1 MYRILPILLSTL
13 LVSVSLSAQVVYSD
27 PAFPTA
33 EDEVTIFFDATQ
45 GNGGLAD
52 CGCDV
57 YLHAGLITE
66 QSSSPSDWQ
75 YVFTTWGEANPE
87 WRMEPVPGEDN
98 LYQYTY
104 SPSVREFFG
113 VPSDVVIEQMSF
125 VFRDG
130 TGTATGRAEGGSD
143 IFLDLTQPGGG
154 FMAALQSPTSNALV
168 ASPGEAIP
176 IRVVTSEPADFTVT
190 DNGDELTQVSATTLL
205 EYELIAGGQGTH
217 NVEITASTDT
227 ETQEFEFVYAVP
239 LDLATADLPDGLEPG
254 ITFSEGTLRLNLY
267 APGKAHVFVLGS
279 FNSYRPEV
287 EYQMRPTEDGHWW
300 IEIPGLDPQ
309 GPHTFQYLV
318 DGETRIAD
326 PYSTVVLDQ
335 FNDPFIGEEVY
346 PDLPAYPEGARGIV
360 SLVDP
365 QVAEYDWQTENYER
379 PPQERLVV
387 YELLVRDFLESH
399 SYTDLIDT
407 LDYLEYLGI
416 NAIELMPVNEFEG
429 NISWG
434 YNPSYHM
441 ALDKYYGPIY
451 EFKRLVDECHQRGIA
466 VIVDVVYNHGFSQS
480 PLAQLYWDEANFR
493 PTEDNPWMNVFAKHP
508 FNVGYD
514 MNHESPATRAFVKRV
529 IRYWLEEFRLDGFR
543 FDLSKGFTQVDANG
557 DVGAWGNYDPSRLV
571 ILKDY
576 ADEVWNTTPG
586 AYVIMEHFADWQ
598 EEQEM
603 AEYGEGMLLWN
614 KMQPQYKEA
623 VLGYNSNL
631 AGASYLN
638 RGWEVPGLVSYMESH
653 DEERLIY
660 EALLYGNSEGDYD
673 VTNLQTAL
681 ARVEA
686 ASVMF
691 YTIPGPKMLWQF
703 GELGYDFSINYCEDG
718 TVNPDCRTG
727 PKPIRW
733 DYLEENARR
742 RLYERTA
749 ALVDLTQSY
758 DVFHTDN
765 IDYDLLGSG
774 KKIQLFGE
782 DMNAVAIANFG
793 VEDNSV
799 SEVFPET
806 GWWYE
811 YFTGDSINVTT
822 PSMMVDL
829 EPGEYRL
836 YTTLPIQAPPTSTRE
851 LIAEAGFDLTVAPN
865 PTDGPVWVTFDLPK
879 AADAYVQVF
888 NMQGQ
893 RLYHQPLGRQ
903 TTGWNVEELPLRLNS
918 GTYVLKLGVEG
929 QVEARTFIVR

>member
-1 MYRILPILLSTL
+1 M
-13 LVSVSLSAQVVYSD
+13 Q
-27 PAFPTA
+27 
-33 EDEVTIFFDATQ
+33 
-45 GNGGLAD
+45 
-52 CGCDV
+52 
-57 YLHAGLITE
+57 
-66 QSSSPSDWQ
+66 
-75 YVFTTWGEANPE
+75 
-87 WRMEPVPGEDN
+87 PVPGEDN

-104 SPSVREFFG
+104 SPSVRAFFG
-113 VPSDVVIEQMSF
+113 APSDEVIEQMSF
-125 VFRDG
+125 VFRNGDG
-130 TGTATGRAEGGSD
+130 SQTGRDAGGGD
-143 IFLDLTQPGGG
+143 IFLDLTQAGSG
-154 FMAALQSPTSNALV
+154 FAASLQSPTSNALV
-168 ASPGEAIP
+168 VEPGAVIS
-176 IRVVTSEPADFTVT
+176 IRVAASEPANFTVT
-190 DNGDELTQVSATTLL
+190 DNGGALTQTSDAQLL
-205 EYELIAGGQGTH
+205 EYDLIAGAQGTH
-217 NVEITASTDT
+217 IVEITVSTDT
-227 ETQEFEFVYAVP
+227 ETIIFEFAYAVP
-239 LDLATADLPDGLEPG
+239 LDVAMADVPEGLEPG
-254 ITFSEGTLRLNLY
+254 ITFVDGTLRLNLY
-267 APGKAHVFVLGS
+267 APGKEHIFVLGS
-279 FNSYRPEV
+279 FNDYRPEV
-287 EYQMRPTEDGHWW
+287 AYQMRPAEDGHWW
-300 IEIPGLDPQ
+300 IEIEGLDPA

-318 DGETRIAD
+318 DGKVRIAD
-326 PYSTVVLDQ
+326 PYSTVVLDPS
-335 FNDPFIGEEVY
+335 NDPFIDERVY
-346 PDLPAYPEGARGIV
+346 PDLPPYPAEAQGIL
-360 SLVDP
+360 SLIDP
-365 QVAEYDWQTENYER
+365 QVAEYDWQTEDYER

-407 LDYLEYLGI
+407 LDYLEYLGV

-480 PLAQLYWDEANFR
+480 PLAQLYWDGPNFR

-514 MNHESPATRAFVKRV
+514 FNHESPATREFVKRV
-529 IRYWLEEFRLDGFR
+529 MRYWLEEFRLDGFR

-557 DVGAWGNYDPSRLV
+557 NVGAWGNYDPSRLV

-576 ADEVWNTTPG
+576 ADEVWSTTPG

-603 AEYGEGMLLWN
+603 AEYEEGMLLWN

-660 EALLYGNSEGDYD
+660 EALLYGNSEGSYN
-673 VTNLQTAL
+673 VKNLQTAL

-718 TVNPDCRTG
+718 TVNNDCRTG

-749 ALVDLTQSY
+749 ALLDLTQSY

-765 IDYDLLGSG
+765 IDYDLS
-774 KKIQLFGE
+774 
-782 DMNAVAIANFG
+782 
-793 VEDNSV
+793 
-799 SEVFPET
+799 
-806 GWWYE
+806 
-811 YFTGDSINVTT
+811 
-822 PSMMVDL
+822 
-829 EPGEYRL
+829 
-836 YTTLPIQAPPTSTRE
+836 
-851 LIAEAGFDLTVAPN
+851 
-865 PTDGPVWVTFDLPK
+865 
-879 AADAYVQVF
+879 
-888 NMQGQ
+888 GQ
-893 RLYHQPLGRQ
+893 RQKNPIVWNGHERGGYCQFRGRRQ
-903 TTGWNVEELPLRLNS
+903 
-918 GTYVLKLGVEG
+918 
-929 QVEARTFIVR
+929 